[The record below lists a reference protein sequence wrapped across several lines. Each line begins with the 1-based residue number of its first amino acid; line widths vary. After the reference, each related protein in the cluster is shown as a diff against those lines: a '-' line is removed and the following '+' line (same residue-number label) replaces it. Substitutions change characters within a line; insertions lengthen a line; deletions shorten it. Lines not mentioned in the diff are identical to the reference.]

1 MILEDLYKSFS
12 GLEGFTAV
20 SQIKEK
26 EFIVY
31 AAKSSMALQKEVIDK
46 ALRYHI
52 KIDLKVIGNLKPA
65 QVQ

>member
-1 MILEDLYKSFS
+1 MILEDLYRSFS

-20 SQIKEK
+20 SQVKDK
-26 EFIVY
+26 DFIVY
-31 AAKSSMALQKEVIDK
+31 ASKGSRELQKEIIAK
-46 ALRYHI
+46 ALKYHI